1 VSEASP
7 TTIPVSL
14 ADRSYEVVVG
24 DGLLPTLSDRLRD
37 LLPRTGRVLVLRDLG
52 VPDEQVARTLDPLRQ
67 AGLVVAETDLRPSE
81 QAKTLGTLEI
91 VLAAAAR
98 AGLTRSDC
106 IVALGG
112 GVVGDIAGFAA
123 ASYMRGLPVIQCPTT
138 LLAMVDASVGG
149 KTGVNLSVGGRLLK
163 NLVGAFWQ
171 PRLVLA
177 DVGVLASLPDR
188 HLRAGL
194 AECVKH
200 AFIVA
205 GEDDEHL
212 ATVERLAPRA
222 LEREAAALAELVA
235 ANVRIKAVIVAGDER
250 EEASSGPGRAAL
262 NLGHTFAHAIE
273 TIGDLSPTGDAADAP
288 LLHGEAVGVGL
299 IAAAFCSVALGLLTE
314 AEAERVRGAVAGAGL
329 PTVIPGLPDDS
340 ELLERMRSDKKT
352 DAGSLRIVAL
362 RSAGGVEL
370 VRDPAPGSLRA
381 GWDAVRAE
389 G

>member
-1 VSEASP
+1 MSDPAPAAV
-7 TTIPVSL
+7 PVRL

-24 DGLLPTLSDRLRD
+24 AGALASLGERMRALLPGAR
-37 LLPRTGRVLVLRDLG
+37 RVLVLRDLG
-52 VPDEQVARTLDPLRQ
+52 VPDAQVGHATASLDS
-67 AGLVVAETDLRPSE
+67 AGFGVSETDLRPSE
-81 QAKTLGTLEI
+81 RAKSLETLEI

-112 GVVGDIAGFAA
+112 GVVGDIAGYAA
-123 ASYMRGLPVIQCPTT
+123 ASYMRGVGVAQCPTT

-177 DVGVLASLPDR
+177 DVRTLASLPDR

-200 AFIVA
+200 ALVV
-205 GEDDEHL
+205 EDRDPAHMQRV
-212 ATVERLAPRA
+212 TTLAPKA
-222 LEREAAALAELVA
+222 LARDDAALADLVA
-235 ANVRIKAVIVAGDER
+235 ANVAIKASIVEGDER
-250 EEASSGPGRAAL
+250 EEATADAGRAAL

-273 TIGDLSPTGDAADAP
+273 TIDALSPTRESADAP
-288 LLHGEAVGVGL
+288 LLHGEAVGLGL
-299 IAAAFCSVALGLLTE
+299 IAAAHCSVALGLLDDG
-314 AEAERVRGAVAGAGL
+314 ARVREAVAAAGL
-329 PTVIPGLPDDS
+329 PVAVAGLPDDH
-340 ELLERMRSDKKT
+340 ELLERMQADKKAS
-352 DAGSLRIVAL
+352 AGALRIVAL
-362 RSAGGVEL
+362 RSGGGVEL
-370 VRDPAPGSLRA
+370 VPGPDPAALRA
-381 GWDAVRAE
+381 GWASIRAE